1 MGPDSGWA
9 LALTERCV
17 MAYPGPAS
25 TRPGEDEIDGLPLIF
40 RRRDSGALV
49 QRLYFPVTL
58 SGVAVRL
65 APRGA
70 LVATRGGLWSLGER
84 RELDGASSE
93 R

>member
-1 MGPDSGWA
+1 M
-9 LALTERCV
+9 L
-17 MAYPGPAS
+17 AYPGLHGKDA
-25 TRPGEDEIDGLPLIF
+25 EVEGLPLVF
-40 RRRDSGALV
+40 RRRDSGELV
-49 QRLYFPVTL
+49 QRLFFPVTL

-84 RELDGASSE
+84 RELDDTQPH